1 MLRWNI
7 LVQEGSNEEV
17 PFPRRDSSLA
27 MSTWKQIERMPSWI
41 VLVNLPDLKIAA
53 HSSAS
58 TVRPHLWMAWKE

>member
-1 MLRWNI
+1 
-7 LVQEGSNEEV
+7 
-17 PFPRRDSSLA
+17 